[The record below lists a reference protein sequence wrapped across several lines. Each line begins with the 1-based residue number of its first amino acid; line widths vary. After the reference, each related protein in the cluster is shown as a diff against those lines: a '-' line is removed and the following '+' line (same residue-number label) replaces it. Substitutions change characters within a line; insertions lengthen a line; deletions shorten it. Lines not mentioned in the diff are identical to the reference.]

1 MCSCS
6 VFPSSLWVQ
15 WSPHPGPGFPTFAG
29 IFEFAIRYFA
39 LERCFPLLAGTLFI
53 LLSLEVPRYHRHAF
67 GSSTNGDNPVPAFQE
82 SPACPPPTRSVPAP
96 TIASLGFLLSHHA
109 NIERIP
115 PIRTECGRGWLQ
127 PAELSISSQTHGI
140 TAHVN
145 VPETGPAFGT
155 IFLSGSNDLT
165 DPGIEP
171 GICGF
176 EPRRPNRSA
185 TRSSCFSGFWKIQK
199 FRAFRAWH

>member
-1 MCSCS
+1 M
-6 VFPSSLWVQ
+6 WVQ

-96 TIASLGFLLSHHA
+96 TIASFGFLLSHHA

-115 PIRTECGRGWLQ
+115 PIRTECGRGWSVGRTFNHL
-127 PAELSISSQTHGI
+127 PYTRDDSTCKRASDWSCLRSHL
-140 TAHVN
+140 
-145 VPETGPAFGT
+145 
-155 IFLSGSNDLT
+155 LSGFDDLP

-176 EPRRPNRSA
+176 EPRCPNRSA
-185 TRSSCFSGFWKIQK
+185 TRSAYFEVHY
-199 FRAFRAWH
+199 R

>member
-1 MCSCS
+1 MCQFIAEHQAPLPQRTHSEAGIGGGTVVVVRHGTQAQTQLDLNPAIGVRLPASLPVVYLRFVGPICAHVPLS
-6 VFPSSLWVQ
+6 LSSLWVQ

-39 LERCFPLLAGTLFI
+39 LERCFPFLAGTLFI

-115 PIRTECGRGWLQ
+115 PI
-127 PAELSISSQTHGI
+127 
-140 TAHVN
+140 
-145 VPETGPAFGT
+145 
-155 IFLSGSNDLT
+155 
-165 DPGIEP
+165 
-171 GICGF
+171 
-176 EPRRPNRSA
+176 
-185 TRSSCFSGFWKIQK
+185 
-199 FRAFRAWH
+199 

>member
-1 MCSCS
+1 MSIYSRAPGPSSSENSLRSGNWRRHRSGSPPRNSGTDPAGSLNPAIRVRLPASPPVVYLRFVGPICAHVPLSL
-6 VFPSSLWVQ
+6 SSLWVQ

-39 LERCFPLLAGTLFI
+39 LERCFPLSAGTLFI

-115 PIRTECGRGWLQ
+115 PI
-127 PAELSISSQTHGI
+127 
-140 TAHVN
+140 
-145 VPETGPAFGT
+145 
-155 IFLSGSNDLT
+155 
-165 DPGIEP
+165 
-171 GICGF
+171 
-176 EPRRPNRSA
+176 
-185 TRSSCFSGFWKIQK
+185 
-199 FRAFRAWH
+199 

>member
-1 MCSCS
+1 MSLYSRAPGPSSSENSLRSGNWRRHRSGSPPRNSGTDPAGELAQPSDRGSTLRRGLRLCSRGTRPVVLPPIRRIYMCSRS
-6 VFPSSLWVQ
+6 VFPIFLVIQ

-39 LERCFPLLAGTLFI
+39 LERCFPFLAGTLFI

-115 PIRTECGRGWLQ
+115 PI
-127 PAELSISSQTHGI
+127 
-140 TAHVN
+140 
-145 VPETGPAFGT
+145 
-155 IFLSGSNDLT
+155 
-165 DPGIEP
+165 
-171 GICGF
+171 
-176 EPRRPNRSA
+176 
-185 TRSSCFSGFWKIQK
+185 
-199 FRAFRAWH
+199 

>member
-1 MCSCS
+1 MSRYSRAPGPSSSENSLRSGNWRRHRSGSPPRNSGTDPAGELAQPSDRDSAPGVSTCRIPPIRRIYMCSRS
-6 VFPSSLWVQ
+6 VFPIFLVIQ

-39 LERCFPLLAGTLFI
+39 LERCFPFLAGTLFI

-115 PIRTECGRGWLQ
+115 PI
-127 PAELSISSQTHGI
+127 
-140 TAHVN
+140 
-145 VPETGPAFGT
+145 
-155 IFLSGSNDLT
+155 
-165 DPGIEP
+165 
-171 GICGF
+171 
-176 EPRRPNRSA
+176 
-185 TRSSCFSGFWKIQK
+185 
-199 FRAFRAWH
+199 